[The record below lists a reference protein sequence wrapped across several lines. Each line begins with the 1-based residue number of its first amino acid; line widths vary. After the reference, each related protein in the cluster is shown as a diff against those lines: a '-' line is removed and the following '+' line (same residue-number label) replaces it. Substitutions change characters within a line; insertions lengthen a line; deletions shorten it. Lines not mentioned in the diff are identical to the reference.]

1 MASDE
6 SEWLAVGIDY
16 SQLPLSKGE
25 PRVVAKKRREKADAR
40 DERACREIVR
50 ARDKGRCRIPNCHER
65 ERVEMHHVIYRSQSK
80 RQKWNPANNCLLC
93 KTHHDLRHA
102 GVIHIAGNADEELI
116 VTGDV
121 DRLRFR
127 L

>member
-1 MASDE
+1 MNYDFLHQIPGA
-6 SEWLAVGIDY
+6 I
-16 SQLPLSKGE
+16 PKPE
-25 PRVVAKKRREKADAR
+25 PRCVTKKRRDKVDAR

-50 ARDKGRCRIPNCHER
+50 ARDKGRCQIPNCNER
-65 ERVEMHHVIYRSQSK
+65 GVEAHHIVFRSKSK
-80 RQKWNPANNCLLC
+80 ARRWDPANLVSLC
-93 KTHHDLRHA
+93 QDHHRLRHA
-102 GVIHIAGNADEELI
+102 GVIQISGNADMEII